1 VRGAGSDPGAFA
13 APFATAIDDTMSQI
27 VLSKVNKHYG
37 SMQHAVKD
45 IDLAIRD
52 HEFVVLVG
60 PSGCGKSTTLR
71 MIAGLEE
78 ITSGEIRIGD
88 RLVNHLPPR
97 DRDVAMVFQ
106 NYALY
111 QHMSVYDNLAFG
123 LRNKKLPNAEIKAA
137 IDRAAGI
144 LGLGELMDR
153 KPRQLS
159 GGQQQRVALGRCI
172 VRNPK
177 VFLFDEPLSNLDAKL
192 RTQMRLEIKRL
203 RVRVPTTSVFVTHDQ
218 VEAMTLGDRVV
229 VMRDGRIQ
237 QCGTPLQVYGEPAN
251 RFVAGFIGAPSMNFF
266 AATLHGDGDGLVVA
280 NVHLRARVAAKHAA
294 ALARWK
300 DRNVI
305 LGVRPEH
312 LRINA
317 AEGERLGNAVVEV
330 VDQLGSQIVLDARMG
345 DLEVT
350 VANVD
355 PGSSLKPG
363 DAITLSAAGEQLHYF
378 DPDTDAAIR

>member
-1 VRGAGSDPGAFA
+1 MTD
-13 APFATAIDDTMSQI
+13 I
-27 VLSKVNKHYG
+27 VLSKLNKHYG
-37 SMQHAVKD
+37 GMHHAVKD
-45 IDLAIRD
+45 IDLTIGD
-52 HEFVVLVG
+52 KEFVTLVG

-78 ITSGEIRIGD
+78 ITSGEIRIAGK
-88 RLVNHLPPR
+88 LVNHLPPR

-123 LRNKKLPNAEIKAA
+123 LRNKKVPEPDIRKA
-137 IDRAAGI
+137 IDAAAEI
-144 LGLGELMDR
+144 LGLGALMQR

-192 RTQMRLEIKRL
+192 RMQMRLEIKRL
-203 RVRVPTTSVFVTHDQ
+203 RARVPTTSVFVTHDQ

-229 VMRDGRIQ
+229 VMKDGYIQ

-251 RFVAGFIGAPSMNFF
+251 KFVAGFIGSPSMNFMEATIL
-266 AATLHGDGDGLVVA
+266 AAEGGLVA
-280 NVHLRARVAAKHAA
+280 QTPQLRARVSEQHQA
-294 ALARWK
+294 ALVPWK
-300 DRNVI
+300 DRTVI

-312 LRINA
+312 LLVNA
-317 AEGERLGNAVVEV
+317 SDAISIGNAQIEV
-330 VDQLGSQIVLDARMG
+330 IEQLGSEIVLDTRVG
-345 DLEVT
+345 ESNLTISRVNPKWPLTEGESVR
-350 VANVD
+350 
-355 PGSSLKPG
+355 
-363 DAITLSAAGEQLHYF
+363 LSVPSEQLHFF
-378 DPDTDAAIR
+378 DPKTERAIR

>member
-1 VRGAGSDPGAFA
+1 
-13 APFATAIDDTMSQI
+13 MSEI
-27 VLSKVNKHYG
+27 VLTGLNKHYG
-37 SMQHAVKD
+37 GMHHAVRNV
-45 IDLAIRD
+45 DLTIAD
-52 HEFVVLVG
+52 KEFITLVG

-78 ITSGEIRIGD
+78 ITSGEIHIGGT
-88 RLVNHLPPR
+88 LVNHLPPR

-123 LRNKKLPNAEIKAA
+123 LRNKKVTEPDIKKEIR
-137 IDRAAGI
+137 RAADI
-144 LGLGELMDR
+144 LGLGDLMQR

-192 RTQMRLEIKRL
+192 RIQMRLEIKRL
-203 RVRVPTTSVFVTHDQ
+203 RTRVPTTSVFVTHDQ

-229 VMRDGRIQ
+229 VMKDGYIQ

-251 RFVAGFIGAPSMNFF
+251 KFVAGFIGSPSMNFF
-266 AATLHGDGDGLVVA
+266 DVAIHAQDGELIA
-280 NVHLRARVAAKHAA
+280 ETPFLRARISERHKA
-294 ALARWK
+294 ALSAWRG
-300 DRNVI
+300 RTVT

-312 LRINA
+312 LSVNA
-317 AEGERLGNAVVEV
+317 TDADSIGKVEIEV
-330 VDQLGSQIVLDARMG
+330 IEQLGSEIVLETRAG
-345 DLEVT
+345 DLSMT
-350 VANVD
+350 VARVNPQLPLIV
-355 PGSSLKPG
+355 GE
-363 DAITLSAAGEQLHYF
+363 AIQLSVPSEQLHFF
-378 DPDTDAAIR
+378 DPETERAIR

>member
-1 VRGAGSDPGAFA
+1 MAE
-13 APFATAIDDTMSQI
+13 I
-27 VLSKVNKHYG
+27 VLSRLNKQYG

-45 IDLAIRD
+45 VDLTIADR
-52 HEFVVLVG
+52 EFITLVG

-78 ITSGEIRIGD
+78 ITSGEIRIGGTV
-88 RLVNHLPPR
+88 VNALPPK

-123 LRNKKLPNAEIKAA
+123 LRNKKVPEPDIKKAINLAA
-137 IDRAAGI
+137 DI
-144 LGLGELMDR
+144 LGLADLMQR

-192 RTQMRLEIKRL
+192 RIQMRLEIKRL
-203 RVRVPTTSVFVTHDQ
+203 RTRVPTTSVFVTHDQ

-229 VMRDGRIQ
+229 VMKDGRIQ

-251 RFVAGFIGAPSMNFF
+251 KFVAGFIGSPSMNFF
-266 AATLHGDGDGLVVA
+266 DATIRAGDGELFAETGF
-280 NVHLRARVAAKHAA
+280 LRARVAAKHKA
-294 ALARWK
+294 ALAAWK
-300 DRNVI
+300 DRTVA
-305 LGVRPEH
+305 LGVRPEN
-312 LRINA
+312 LTINA
-317 AEGERLGNAVVEV
+317 GDANAIGKAEIEV
-330 VDQLGSQIVLDARMG
+330 IEQLGSEIVLDARVG
-345 DLEVT
+345 DLGMT
-350 VANVD
+350 IARVD
-355 PGSSLKPG
+355 PQLPLTVGE
-363 DAITLSAAGEQLHYF
+363 TVELSVPSEQLHFF
-378 DPDTDAAIR
+378 DPESERAIR

>member
-1 VRGAGSDPGAFA
+1 MA
-13 APFATAIDDTMSQI
+13 QI
-27 VLSKVNKHYG
+27 VLSKLNKHYG

-45 IDLAIRD
+45 IDLTIGDR
-52 HEFVVLVG
+52 EFIVLVG

-88 RLVNHLPPR
+88 RRVNHLPPR

-111 QHMSVYDNLAFG
+111 QHMTVYDNLAFG
-123 LRNKKLPNAEIKAA
+123 LRNKKVPKAEIKLA
-137 IDRAAGI
+137 IDRAAAI
-144 LGLGELMDR
+144 LGLGDLMER

-203 RVRVPTTSVFVTHDQ
+203 RARVPTTSVFVTHDQ

-229 VMRDGRIQ
+229 VMKDGCVQ

-251 RFVAGFIGAPSMNFF
+251 KFVAGFIGAPSMNFLPVTPLGE
-266 AATLHGDGDGLVVA
+266 ADGLFVA
-280 NVHLRARVAAKHAA
+280 TPHLRARVAPAA
-294 ALARWK
+294 APALAAWK
-300 DRNVI
+300 DRPVI
-305 LGVRPEH
+305 MGVRPEH
-312 LRINA
+312 LHVDGVH
-317 AEGERLGNAVVEV
+317 GEAMCRAVVEV
-330 VDQLGSQIVLDARMG
+330 IDQLGSEIVIEARVG
-345 DLEVT
+345 DQVVT
-350 VANVD
+350 IAGVD
-355 PGSSLKPG
+355 SKSTLQPG
-363 DAITLSAAGEQLHYF
+363 DAISLSAHSDQLHFF
-378 DPDTDAAIR
+378 DPGSERAIR